1 MHYLSTGHR
10 PPVIAKEPV
19 TASAPEGCP
28 YPGDCEFP
36 FCACPCAET
45 GWPVSVASGLSEIV
59 PDPTPGPASL
69 GGCGQA
75 VNLSPEQRQAVD
87 RVLTLARAGNGGFL
101 FLTGQAGTGKS
112 VVVREI
118 RERLHC
124 VVVAPTGLAA
134 VNVQGATIH
143 STFKIK
149 IGPLTR
155 GCVNGLSHEKRMAIE
170 RAEAIVIDEV
180 SMVRADLMDAISHV
194 LQKTLDNREPFGG
207 KLVIAVG
214 DMWQLEPVVADE
226 GSRDLIKQKY
236 RSPFWFDAHVLGGP
250 RGLALAFDGEDDPA
264 AQIEKIELSEVFR
277 QTGDPDFLTALNAV
291 RVGDPSGLQFF
302 NRRAGLVP
310 PSDRGAVPVT
320 LTYSND
326 KAGAINRARLDAI
339 SGEEHVYTG
348 SLDGTFD
355 VKDIPVPVHLRLK
368 VGAQVMFARNIQV
381 AEGDELSIVSN
392 GSVGDVIG
400 FRESGP
406 VVQLRDGRVVLAAPE
421 SWKKLAYTFDL
432 KRDEIAEEEI
442 GGFTQVPLKLAWAV
456 TTHKSQGQTLDT
468 AALELEMAS
477 FAHGQLYVALS
488 RVRSIE
494 GLYLKRA
501 LTPSDL
507 IVHPRVREFCGV
519 PEVCRALN
527 QTSTFN
533 LANFD

>member
-1 MHYLSTGHR
+1 
-10 PPVIAKEPV
+10 
-19 TASAPEGCP
+19 
-28 YPGDCEFP
+28 
-36 FCACPCAET
+36 
-45 GWPVSVASGLSEIV
+45 
-59 PDPTPGPASL
+59 
-69 GGCGQA
+69 
-75 VNLSPEQRQAVD
+75 
-87 RVLTLARAGNGGFL
+87 
-101 FLTGQAGTGKS
+101 
-112 VVVREI
+112 
-118 RERLHC
+118 
-124 VVVAPTGLAA
+124 
-134 VNVQGATIH
+134 
-143 STFKIK
+143 
-149 IGPLTR
+149 
-155 GCVNGLSHEKRMAIE
+155 
-170 RAEAIVIDEV
+170 
-180 SMVRADLMDAISHV
+180 
-194 LQKTLDNREPFGG
+194 
-207 KLVIAVG
+207 
-214 DMWQLEPVVADE
+214 
-226 GSRDLIKQKY
+226 
-236 RSPFWFDAHVLGGP
+236 
-250 RGLALAFDGEDDPA
+250 
-264 AQIEKIELSEVFR
+264 
-277 QTGDPDFLTALNAV
+277 
-291 RVGDPSGLQFF
+291 LQFF

>member
-1 MHYLSTGHR
+1 MHYLSTTRR
-10 PPVIAKEPV
+10 PLVVPKPPLIS
-19 TASAPEGCP
+19 SAPGGCP
-28 YPGDCEFP
+28 YPGDCEYP

-45 GWPVSVASGLSEIV
+45 GWPSSIVTRVPESV
-59 PDPTPGPASL
+59 PDSVPCPAAL
-69 GGCGQA
+69 GSNAQA
-75 VNLSPEQRQAVD
+75 VSLSPEQGRAVD
-87 RVLTLARAGNGGFL
+87 RVLELSQAGIGGFL

-112 VVVREI
+112 VVVKQI
-118 RERLHC
+118 REKLRC

-170 RAEAIVIDEV
+170 RSEAIVIDEV

-194 LQKTLDNREPFGG
+194 LQKTLGNREPFGG
-207 KLVIAVG
+207 KLMIAVG

-250 RGLALAFDGEDDPA
+250 RGLALAFDGQEDPA

-277 QTGDPDFLTALNAV
+277 QTGDPNFLAALNAI

-302 NRRAGLVP
+302 NRRVGVLP
-310 PSDRGAVPVT
+310 PTERGAAPVT
-320 LTYSND
+320 LTYTND
-326 KAGAINRARLDAI
+326 KAAAINRARLDAI
-339 SGEEHVYTG
+339 SGDEQVYTG

-368 VGAQVMFARNIQV
+368 VGAQVMFARNIQI
-381 AEGDELSIVSN
+381 AEGDELGIVSN

-400 FRESGP
+400 FRELGP
-406 VVQLRDGRVVLAAPE
+406 VVQLRDGRVVIAAPE
-421 SWKKLAYTFDL
+421 SWKKLAYTYDL

-468 AALELEMAS
+468 ASIELEMAS

-488 RVRSIE
+488 RVRSID
-494 GLYLKRA
+494 GLYIKRE

-507 IVHPRVREFCGV
+507 VVHPRVREFCGV
-519 PEVCRALN
+519 AEIVSSPAETGTF
-527 QTSTFN
+527 TS
-533 LANFD
+533 ADFD